1 MRVRVVVPT
10 LLIAAAPVFL
20 SAQGPTIDHAAVG
33 CVVAERFP
41 RFEARLDPPGS
52 VARALVHFRSAE
64 GQAWYAVAMKPE
76 GPGFSAVLP
85 KPKKSLKSFQ
95 YYIDVTDTAFASSRT
110 AEHGVEVVAGP
121 AACQGKMMTGTVGSA
136 SILLVV
142 PSGAPAVPAGFGS
155 AGLAAAGAGTV
166 AAAGAG
172 AAAGGGIGAG
182 TVAAIVGGGAAVAGA
197 AVAVS
202 AAGSG
207 DEGGQDGSD
216 GPPAPGA
223 FYSVNFLPSPPGIDV
238 SACAGRP
245 LTWSSQSTG
254 PKGTGGLG
262 AFDDTWSP
270 MDPNTVRVTGTVTET
285 SFNAT
290 IACTNGAASGTLSAT
305 GSGGNYQGTFTFGSQ
320 RGSITVQRRTQ

>member
-76 GPGFSAVLP
+76 GAGFSAVLP

-95 YYIDVTDTAFASSRT
+95 YYIDATDTAFASSRT

-155 AGLAAAGAGTV
+155 AGLAAAGSG
-166 AAAGAG
+166 AAAAAAG

-182 TVAAIVGGGAAVAGA
+182 AVAAIVGGGAAVAGA

-207 DEGGQDGSD
+207 DEGGQDASD
-216 GPPAPGA
+216 GPPGA
-223 FYSVNFLPSPPGIDV
+223 FFYSVNFLPSPPGIDV

-245 LTWSSQSTG
+245 LTWSSQNTG
-254 PKGTGGLG
+254 PRVPGGLG

-270 MDPNTVRVTGTVTET
+270 MEPNTVRLTGTVSET
-285 SFNAT
+285 AFNAN